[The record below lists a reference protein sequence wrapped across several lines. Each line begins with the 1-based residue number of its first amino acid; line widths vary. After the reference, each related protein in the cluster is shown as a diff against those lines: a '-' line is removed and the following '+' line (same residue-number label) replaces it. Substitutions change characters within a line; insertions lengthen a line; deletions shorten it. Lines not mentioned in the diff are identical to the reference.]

1 MFQSRPELSKLE
13 EPVWKAGRMMTGK
26 MAESAS
32 AFSREV
38 ERLKRLSKKAMI
50 EPLPFFQKF
59 VQHMDEKKQ
68 ALLADMNVLKGDSK
82 MFTKEVTNDVEAA
95 NASVD
100 EFNVRNE
107 KTMLDLLEKVDDAL
121 HEVNMTWEGQKAKFR
136 MEMTPVKQ
144 YFAASKDDA
153 LRKYNIVLAR
163 AMAGIKYVDNKLE
176 RVVRK
181 HEQSMGLFD
190 QLQESF
196 DKNSKA
202 ADERAE
208 AMPGLIEE
216 TLSKLHKVT
225 PNILWQ

>member
-1 MFQSRPELSKLE
+1 
-13 EPVWKAGRMMTGK
+13 
-26 MAESAS
+26 
-32 AFSREV
+32 
-38 ERLKRLSKKAMI
+38 
-50 EPLPFFQKF
+50 
-59 VQHMDEKKQ
+59 
-68 ALLADMNVLKGDSK
+68 
-82 MFTKEVTNDVEAA
+82 
-95 NASVD
+95 
-100 EFNVRNE
+100 
-107 KTMLDLLEKVDDAL
+107 
-121 HEVNMTWEGQKAKFR
+121 
-136 MEMTPVKQ
+136 MTPVKQ

-216 TLSKLHKVT
+216 TLSKLHTDIDQDAGEQATFFQDLSADLDSTVRDGKSHVADV
-225 PNILWQ
+225 IHE